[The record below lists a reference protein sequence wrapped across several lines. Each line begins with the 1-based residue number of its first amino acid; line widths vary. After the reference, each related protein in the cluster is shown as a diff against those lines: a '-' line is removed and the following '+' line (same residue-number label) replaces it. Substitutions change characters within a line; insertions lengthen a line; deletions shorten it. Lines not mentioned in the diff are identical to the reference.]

1 MKMSPWRSQGVLQ
14 TGVAVVQG
22 DATVKSLIELNLGA
36 SEAEAAGLLGDLKAK
51 AFPLYD
57 IVVTLRRAHERSSR
71 CGRDCQVPDAKRD
84 RFGAPS
90 SGEATVVV
98 GDEWLQD

>member
-1 MKMSPWRSQGVLQ
+1 MLQ

-57 IVVTLRRAHERSSR
+57 IVVTYDALMNEAADAVEIVE
-71 CGRDCQVPDAKRD
+71 VPDAKRD

-90 SGEATVVV
+90 GRSDGCSR
-98 GDEWLQD
+98 

>member
-1 MKMSPWRSQGVLQ
+1 MLQ

-57 IVVTLRRAHERSSR
+57 IVVTYDALMNEAADAVEIVRCRTPSEIGLARR
-71 CGRDCQVPDAKRD
+71 P
-84 RFGAPS
+84 
-90 SGEATVVV
+90 GEATVVV